1 MTARLTHGLNAALG
15 RILPERRLF
24 LKSDSETRFIRLRP
38 STQALML
45 GGTALLLGW
54 TVVSTT
60 LLMLDSLGSGNLREQ
75 TRREQAVYEERLNV
89 LAAERDQ
96 RAMEAATAQTRFSMA
111 LERISAM
118 QGQILAE
125 GEARRELEQGL
136 AAVQGTLRRT
146 MAERETA
153 RVRADGLA
161 RQIAEADR
169 AQPGHRD
176 AAETLDFVTAAL
188 AETARDRDH
197 LAGLAEQNRREAE
210 TLALEG
216 RLQRERNDQ
225 ILTRLEEAVTV
236 SMSPL
241 DKMFRAA
248 GLSSDRLLSQI
259 RKGYSGQG
267 GPLSPI
273 SYSTKSVPIDDATVR
288 ANGILQQ
295 LDEMN
300 LYRLAAEKAPFAM
313 PVNTAFRYTSGFG
326 GRSDPFGRG
335 HRRHEGVD
343 LAGAH
348 GSPILATAD
357 GVVVKAGWGSGYGQ
371 MVQIR
376 HEFGL
381 ETVYGHMSRI
391 RVKVGQ
397 KVSRGDRIGDMGSTG
412 RSTGTH
418 LHYEVRV
425 GGNPVNPMN
434 FIMAAKDV
442 L

>member
-1 MTARLTHGLNAALG
+1 MTARLTQGLNAALG

-38 STQALML
+38 TTQAMML
-45 GGTALLLGW
+45 GGTALVFGW
-54 TVVSTT
+54 AIVSTT
-60 LLMLDSLGSGNLREQ
+60 LLMMDSLGAGSLREQ
-75 TRREQAVYEERLNV
+75 TRREQAAYEERLNV

-111 LERISAM
+111 LDRISAM

-125 GEARRELEQGL
+125 GESRRELESGL
-136 AAVQGTLRRT
+136 AAVQTTLRRT
-146 MAERETA
+146 MEERETA
-153 RVRADGLA
+153 RARADAAATEL
-161 RQIAEADR
+161 AEAAEQR
-169 AQPGHRD
+169 PGDRD
-176 AAETLDFVTAAL
+176 AAQTLDFVTAAL
-188 AETARDRDH
+188 ADTARDRDR
-197 LAGLAEQNRREAE
+197 LAGQSEQLRKEADR
-210 TLALEG
+210 LALEQ

-225 ILTRLEEAVTV
+225 ILARLEEAVTV
-236 SMSPL
+236 SLSPL
-241 DKMFRAA
+241 DRMFKAA
-248 GLSSDRLLSQI
+248 GLSPDKLLSQI

-273 SYSTKSVPIDDATVR
+273 SYSTKSVPLDAATER
-288 ANGILQQ
+288 ANGILAS
-295 LDEMN
+295 LDQMN
-300 LYRLAAEKAPFAM
+300 LYRLATEKAPLDM
-313 PVNTAFRYTSGFG
+313 PVKTAFRYTSGFG

-335 HRRHEGVD
+335 HRRHEGID
-343 LAGAH
+343 LAGAM
-348 GSPILATAD
+348 GSPILVTGD
-357 GVVVKAGWGSGYGQ
+357 GVVTKAGWSSGYGQ
-371 MVQIR
+371 MVQVR

-381 ETVYGHMSRI
+381 ETVYGHMSKI

-418 LHYEVRV
+418 LHYEIHV
-425 GGNPVNPMN
+425 GGTPVNPMT